1 MGSPLWAS
9 PSLLKASLHLTPEA
23 LEFPLTFKSHI
34 PHSQKKSESC
44 FVIAVSFDYDKKR
57 LLATGWCTWT
67 FLNVC
72 GVLLMPMLRLL
83 YLQLFLKQNLMHCHS
98 YGLLFGKLATKF
110 ILVHSLNF
118 FRFLVHRTP
127 AAIIWQESL
136 LGLLCTA
143 HNWAQSNGC
152 RSCCGYLKMLSFILT
167 NLEILTF
174 IFINYKLQVVNFF
187 FSLTEK
193 I

>member
-23 LEFPLTFKSHI
+23 LEFPLTFKNHI
-34 PHSQKKSESC
+34 PHSQIRWI
-44 FVIAVSFDYDKKR
+44 VLWLLLVFDYDKKR
-57 LLATGWCTWT
+57 LLATGWCTWAS
-67 FLNVC
+67 LNVC
-72 GVLLMPMLRLL
+72 GVFLMPMLRLL
-83 YLQLFLKQNLMHCHS
+83 YLQLFLKQSPIHCHI

-110 ILVHSLNF
+110 ILVHSLNI

-127 AAIIWQESL
+127 TAVIWLESL

-143 HNWAQSNGC
+143 QDWAQSNGC
-152 RSCCGYLKMLSFILT
+152 RSCCGYFKMLSFILR
-167 NLEILTF
+167 NLQILTF

-187 FSLTEK
+187 FSLNEK